1 VFHHSDC
8 LDELHYDL
16 LVGPEGGHIL
26 MDLDILVLHLVVA
39 LQFAFAV
46 VALTLRLHFSVSLV
60 AVTVT
65 VTVTVAVTANDGPF
79 HFVVALLIAHYIAS
93 LLSVAVLTAHGVELE
108 RVAA

>member
-65 VTVTVAVTANDGPF
+65 ANDGPF